1 MESFNSTS
9 NDSQSVLEAAC
20 YRYDKHWV
28 RTLRISP
35 YVVIFLFAVIGNTVV
50 LAVVYRNKTMRK
62 TINFFIA
69 NMAFSD
75 LIFTVISVPRVVTI
89 VSFGYKWLV
98 HGTLGMIFCRMIP
111 FVMEITII
119 ISVLNIVAISLERL
133 LAVLFPLRT
142 FIRKKPCLLSIFGM
156 WLIAII
162 VKIPTPLA
170 TDVHPFQGETYCV
183 VDFDLTFGAGS
194 GRIYFKIVFV
204 ALYAVPFAVTF
215 VFNIAVIAIMNRRGI
230 PGNSVSDA
238 ACRRREKTNRKVL
251 RMVLVVVAAF
261 LICWSLYFILIVLR
275 KNGIHVSCNVLYLRL
290 LLAHFNAA
298 LTPFLYAVFSE
309 NYRQGFEEILSCR
322 WLRCH
327 RVSDKTNRDVKPDV
341 NDISSRR
348 RSSVN
353 HLRSSVE
360 LRTLRFN
367 STDQLLN

>member
-1 MESFNSTS
+1 
-9 NDSQSVLEAAC
+9 
-20 YRYDKHWV
+20 YDKHWV

-89 VSFGYKWLV
+89 VSFGYKWLL
-98 HGTLGMIFCRMIP
+98 HGTLGMIFCRMVP

-119 ISVLNIVAISLERL
+119 VSVLNIVAISLERW

-170 TDVHPFQGETYCV
+170 TYRCETYCV

-215 VFNIAVIAIMNRRGI
+215 VFNIAIIAIMNRRGI
-230 PGNSVSDA
+230 PGNSISDA
-238 ACRRREKTNRKVL
+238 ACRRHEKTNRKVM

-261 LICWSLYFILIVLR
+261 LI
-275 KNGIHVSCNVLYLRL
+275 
-290 LLAHFNAA
+290 
-298 LTPFLYAVFSE
+298 
-309 NYRQGFEEILSCR
+309 
-322 WLRCH
+322 
-327 RVSDKTNRDVKPDV
+327 
-341 NDISSRR
+341 
-348 RSSVN
+348 
-353 HLRSSVE
+353 
-360 LRTLRFN
+360 
-367 STDQLLN
+367 

>member
-1 MESFNSTS
+1 MLDVTKYLEFVCQHPHSPQKFQKRHQNGQFFKLHLANDKWPTIPWRPIFNCTSLLAHSVFTDENFYCLWKLHKTKKRQIVWRLWQWPRSGYLKLYSEQCKCYGRLRFQLHSHFQRWLRVFVKMDSFNSTS
-9 NDSQSVLEAAC
+9 NDSQSVLEAPC

-28 RTLRISP
+28 RTLRISS

-98 HGTLGMIFCRMIP
+98 HGTLGMIFCRMVP

-119 ISVLNIVAISLERL
+119 VSVLTIVAISLERL

-183 VDFDLTFGAGS
+183 VDFDLTFGAGQAES
-194 GRIYFKIVFV
+194 
-204 ALYAVPFAVTF
+204 T
-215 VFNIAVIAIMNRRGI
+215 
-230 PGNSVSDA
+230 S
-238 ACRRREKTNRKVL
+238 
-251 RMVLVVVAAF
+251 
-261 LICWSLYFILIVLR
+261 
-275 KNGIHVSCNVLYLRL
+275 RL
-290 LLAHFNAA
+290 
-298 LTPFLYAVFSE
+298 FS
-309 NYRQGFEEILSCR
+309 
-322 WLRCH
+322 
-327 RVSDKTNRDVKPDV
+327 
-341 NDISSRR
+341 
-348 RSSVN
+348 
-353 HLRSSVE
+353 
-360 LRTLRFN
+360 
-367 STDQLLN
+367 

>member
-9 NDSQSVLEAAC
+9 NDSQSVLEAPC

-89 VSFGYKWLV
+89 VSFGYKWLL
-98 HGTLGMIFCRMIP
+98 HGTLGMIFCRMVP

-119 ISVLNIVAISLERL
+119 VSVLNIVAISLERL

-170 TDVHPFQGETYCV
+170 T
-183 VDFDLTFGAGS
+183 
-194 GRIYFKIVFV
+194 
-204 ALYAVPFAVTF
+204 
-215 VFNIAVIAIMNRRGI
+215 
-230 PGNSVSDA
+230 
-238 ACRRREKTNRKVL
+238 
-251 RMVLVVVAAF
+251 
-261 LICWSLYFILIVLR
+261 
-275 KNGIHVSCNVLYLRL
+275 
-290 LLAHFNAA
+290 
-298 LTPFLYAVFSE
+298 
-309 NYRQGFEEILSCR
+309 YRCTS
-322 WLRCH
+322 
-327 RVSDKTNRDVKPDV
+327 
-341 NDISSRR
+341 ISR
-348 RSSVN
+348 
-353 HLRSSVE
+353 
-360 LRTLRFN
+360 
-367 STDQLLN
+367 

>member
-9 NDSQSVLEAAC
+9 NDSQSVLEAPC

-35 YVVIFLFAVIGNTVV
+35 YVVIIIFLFAIIGNTVV
-50 LAVVYRNKTMRK
+50 LAVVYRNKTLRK

-98 HGTLGMIFCRMIP
+98 HGTLGMIFCRMVP

-119 ISVLNIVAISLERL
+119 VSVLTIVAISLERL
-133 LAVLFPLRT
+133 LVVLFSLRT
-142 FIRKKPCLLSIFGM
+142 FIRKKPCLLSIFGV

-183 VDFDLTFGAGS
+183 VDFDLTFGTGS

-215 VFNIAVIAIMNRRGI
+215 VFNIAIIIAIMHRRGI

-238 ACRRREKTNRKVL
+238 AYRRREKTNRKVM

-261 LICWSLYFILIVLR
+261 LICWSWYFNL
-275 KNGIHVSCNVLYLRL
+275 
-290 LLAHFNAA
+290 F
-298 LTPFLYAVFSE
+298 
-309 NYRQGFEEILSCR
+309 
-322 WLRCH
+322 
-327 RVSDKTNRDVKPDV
+327 
-341 NDISSRR
+341 
-348 RSSVN
+348 
-353 HLRSSVE
+353 
-360 LRTLRFN
+360 
-367 STDQLLN
+367 